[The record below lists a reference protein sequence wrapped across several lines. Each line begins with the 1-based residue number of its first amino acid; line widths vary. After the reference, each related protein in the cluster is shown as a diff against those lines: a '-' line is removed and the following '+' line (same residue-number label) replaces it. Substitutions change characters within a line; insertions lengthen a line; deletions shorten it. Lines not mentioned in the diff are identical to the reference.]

1 MLILLAALAS
11 APTIPGEGGPSDPA
25 PLSTQVSNGTSESH
39 GDRDFATD
47 RPDIT
52 DNPYTIDTGR
62 LQIELSAAEY
72 TLERDRTRIID
83 VMPVSIQYGLRSNV
97 DLQLLFTPYQRR
109 VEGAGVDREVSGGF
123 GDETRLRLKINLRGN
138 DHEGLALGVIPY
150 VKVPTG
156 SGGLS
161 NHHVEGGLVVPVAVD
176 LAEDVTLGGM
186 IEANLVYRDE
196 SGEYGLDL
204 IHSVALEHP
213 VTGPISAYVEYVG
226 TIPSNAPAGRA
237 SHYQALGSAGL
248 MFEVQDDLALD
259 IGTRIGFSGDAD
271 RAAVFVGASKRF

>member
-11 APTIPGEGGPSDPA
+11 SPIIPGGGRPPDPA
-25 PLSTQVSNGTSESH
+25 PLNMQASDGMSESPSE
-39 GDRDFATD
+39 REFTTD

-52 DNPYTIDTGR
+52 DNPYTIDSGR

-72 TLERDRTRIID
+72 TLERDRTRTID
-83 VMPVSIQYGLRSNV
+83 VMPVSIQYGLSSNV
-97 DLQLLFTPYQRR
+97 DVQLLFTPYQRW
-109 VEGAGVDREVSGGF
+109 VEGAGVDREVSRGF
-123 GDETRLRLKINLRGN
+123 GDETLLRLKINLQGN

-150 VKVPTG
+150 VKLPTG
-156 SGGLS
+156 TGSLS
-161 NHHVEGGLVVPVAVD
+161 NHHVEGGLVVPVAID

-186 IEANLVYRDE
+186 IEADLVYRDE
-196 SGEYGLDL
+196 TGEYGLDL
-204 IHSVALEHP
+204 IHSIALEHP
-213 VTGPISAYVEYVG
+213 VAGPISAYVEYVG

-259 IGTRIGFSGDAD
+259 VGARIGFSGDAD
-271 RAAVFVGASKRF
+271 RAALFVGASKRF